1 MNATPAT
8 TADVDAEPYKAYEQ
22 LKRCH
27 EAIERGQAIVEFT
40 LDGHVLRANENF
52 LRLFGYRADE
62 VVGRHHRLFCPPG
75 VADGDDYRRFWN
87 ELGIGQHVHG
97 EFHRVGADGRDLYI
111 QGAYSPVLGPSGEPV
126 SVIKIASD
134 VTATKLHRAEFE
146 AKVAA
151 IDLGQAVIE
160 FDLDGNVLSANRNF
174 LAAMGYTLREIQ
186 GQHHS
191 MFCTPEYLQGAEYRE
206 FWLSLNE
213 GKFVTGRFHRRGKY
227 QRDVWI
233 QATYNPIFDLKGK
246 VAKVVKY
253 AYDVTREVELEK
265 RIDANARE
273 MTASVRRLL
282 ESISV
287 VATNSG
293 VAAEMAEGS
302 AGAANSGFLAL
313 QQSLETIAR
322 IQHAAE
328 RMSESVHVIGEIA
341 SQTNLLAFN
350 AAIEAARAGPH
361 GVGFS
366 VVAAEVRKL
375 AERASVAA
383 VEIGKLIDES
393 GRQVAQGAEVSR
405 TAAASFEGIKTS
417 VGRTSGAVSQIAAAT
432 DQQLAMAHDV
442 SRLIGLLTGSQAA

>member
-1 MNATPAT
+1 
-8 TADVDAEPYKAYEQ
+8 
-22 LKRCH
+22 
-27 EAIERGQAIVEFT
+27 
-40 LDGHVLRANENF
+40 
-52 LRLFGYRADE
+52 
-62 VVGRHHRLFCPPG
+62 
-75 VADGDDYRRFWN
+75 
-87 ELGIGQHVHG
+87 
-97 EFHRVGADGRDLYI
+97 
-111 QGAYSPVLGPSGEPV
+111 
-126 SVIKIASD
+126 
-134 VTATKLHRAEFE
+134 
-146 AKVAA
+146 
-151 IDLGQAVIE
+151 
-160 FDLDGNVLSANRNF
+160 
-174 LAAMGYTLREIQ
+174 
-186 GQHHS
+186 
-191 MFCTPEYLQGAEYRE
+191 MFCTPEYLQGSEYRE

-213 GKFVTGRFHRRGKY
+213 GKFVTGRFHRLGKY

-233 QATYNPIFDLKGK
+233 QATYNPIFDLNGK
-246 VAKVVKY
+246 VSKVVKY

-273 MTASVRRLL
+273 MTGSVRRLV

-322 IQHAAE
+322 IQHAAG

-383 VEIGKLIDES
+383 IEIGKLIDES

-405 TAAASFEGIKTS
+405 AAASSFEGIKTS

-432 DQQLAMAHDV
+432 DQQLVMANDV
-442 SRLIGLLTGSQAA
+442 SRLIGLLTGSHAA